1 LNGPA
6 TPEEFDVLIVGAGIS
21 GIAMARQL
29 GLEHPGLSYAVLESR
44 ERIGGTWDLFRYPGI
59 RSDSGMSTFA
69 YSFRPWPGAGH
80 FGDGGEIQGYLEATA
95 AEYGIDRNISFGR
108 RVTAADWDSNAA
120 RWTVSVA
127 APGGEQQSLTC
138 RFLFG
143 CTGYFDYEQGF
154 DPPFDGEAE
163 FGGDLFH
170 AQHWPEGLD
179 VEGREVVVVGSG
191 ATAVTMVP
199 ALTDAG
205 ARVTMLQRSP
215 GYVVSVPTRGGF
227 GKAVHRRL
235 SPKRAAAVLRWT
247 GILAEIAQFR
257 LARRF
262 PDLFRRL
269 FISGARRQLPRGFE
283 RRHLNPAYDPWQ
295 QRVCFAPDGDFF
307 SAISSGAARIETGRI
322 ERITA
327 DRIHLTGGGEIE
339 ADLIV
344 KATGLEILVFGGIAL
359 SIDGVAVDP
368 AERLVYRGAMLSG
381 VPNFVF
387 TVGYTNASWTL
398 KSELIARFAC
408 RFISAVGQAGAS
420 SAAPVAPTSP
430 MDTVPLLN
438 IDAGY
443 VRRAEARLPKAG
455 DKPPWVLH
463 QNWFADRRD
472 LLHGELFDG
481 SLRFDPAPR
490 DPAAGGPAPRD
501 TAAGGPAPS
510 EPVSP
515 RAPSQKRG

>member
-1 LNGPA
+1 MSGPPS
-6 TPEEFDVLIVGAGIS
+6 TEEFDVVIVGAGIS

-29 GLEHPGLSYAVLESR
+29 GIEHPGLSYSVLEAR

-80 FGDGGEIQGYLEATA
+80 FGAGSEILEYLEATA
-95 AEYGIDRNISFGR
+95 AECGIDRNISFGR
-108 RVTAADWDSNAA
+108 RVTAAGWDSSEA

-127 APGGEQQSLTC
+127 GPGDAQQSLTC

-163 FGGDLFH
+163 FEGELFH

-191 ATAVTMVP
+191 ATAVTIVP
-199 ALTDAG
+199 ALADAG

-227 GKAVHRRL
+227 GDAVHRRF

-247 GILAEIAQFR
+247 GVLAEIAQFR

-262 PDLFRRL
+262 PELFRRL
-269 FISGARRQLPRGFE
+269 FISGARKQLPPGFE
-283 RRHLNPAYDPWQ
+283 RRHLNPAYDPWK

-307 SAISSGAARIETGRI
+307 AAISSGAARIETGHIDRI
-322 ERITA
+322 A
-327 DRIHLTGGGEIE
+327 SDRIHLKEGATID
-339 ADLIV
+339 ADIVV
-344 KATGLEILVFGGIAL
+344 KATGLEILVFGGIDL

-408 RFISAVGQAGAS
+408 RFITAVRDAGAS
-420 SAAPVAPTSP
+420 SGVPVAPAKP
-430 MDTVPLLN
+430 MRTVPLLN

-443 VRRAEARLPKAG
+443 VRRAESRMPKAG
-455 DKPPWVLH
+455 DISPWVLH
-463 QNWFADRRD
+463 QNYFSDRRE
-472 LLHGELFDG
+472 LLRGHFE
-481 SLRFDPAPR
+481 
-490 DPAAGGPAPRD
+490 GG
-501 TAAGGPAPS
+501 TIS
-510 EPVSP
+510 FS
-515 RAPSQKRG
+515 

>member
-1 LNGPA
+1 MSGPPS
-6 TPEEFDVLIVGAGIS
+6 TEEFDVVIVGAGIS

-29 GLEHPGLSYAVLESR
+29 GLEHPGLSYSVLEAR

-80 FGDGGEIQGYLEATA
+80 FGAGSEILEYLEATA
-95 AEYGIDRNISFGR
+95 AECGIDRNISFGR
-108 RVTAADWDSNAA
+108 RVTAAGWDSSEA

-127 APGGEQQSLTC
+127 GPGDAQQSLTC

-163 FGGDLFH
+163 FEGELFH

-191 ATAVTMVP
+191 ATAVTIVP
-199 ALTDAG
+199 ALADAG

-227 GKAVHRRL
+227 GDAVHRRF

-247 GILAEIAQFR
+247 GVLAEIAQFR

-262 PDLFRRL
+262 PELFRRL
-269 FISGARRQLPRGFE
+269 FISGARKQLPPGFE
-283 RRHLNPAYDPWQ
+283 RRHLNPAYDPWK

-307 SAISSGAARIETGRI
+307 AAISSGAARIETGHIDRI
-322 ERITA
+322 A
-327 DRIHLTGGGEIE
+327 SDRIHLKEGATID
-339 ADLIV
+339 ADIVV
-344 KATGLEILVFGGIAL
+344 KATGLEILVFGGIDL

-408 RFISAVGQAGAS
+408 RFITAVRDAGAS
-420 SAAPVAPTSP
+420 SGVPVAPAKP
-430 MDTVPLLN
+430 MRTVPLLN

-443 VRRAEARLPKAG
+443 VRRAESRMPKAG
-455 DKPPWVLH
+455 DISPWVLH
-463 QNWFADRRD
+463 QNYFSDRRE
-472 LLHGELFDG
+472 LLRGHFE
-481 SLRFDPAPR
+481 
-490 DPAAGGPAPRD
+490 GG
-501 TAAGGPAPS
+501 TIS
-510 EPVSP
+510 FS
-515 RAPSQKRG
+515 

>member
-1 LNGPA
+1 MPA
-6 TPEEFDVLIVGAGIS
+6 EEFDVLIVGAGIS

-29 GLEHPGLSYAVLESR
+29 GDEHPGLSYTVLESR

-80 FGDGGEIQGYLEATA
+80 FGGGEEIREYLESTA
-95 AEYGIDRNISFGR
+95 AEYGIDRKIRFGR
-108 RVTAADWDSNAA
+108 RVTAADWDSSEA

-127 APGGEQQSLTC
+127 GPGGEQQSFTC

-154 DPPFDGEAE
+154 DPPFDGETE
-163 FGGDLFH
+163 FEGELFH
-170 AQHWPEGLD
+170 AQQWPDGLD
-179 VEGREVVVVGSG
+179 VEGRDVVVVGSG
-191 ATAVTMVP
+191 ATAVTIVP
-199 ALTDAG
+199 ALADAG

-227 GKAVHRRL
+227 GDVVHRRF
-235 SPKRAAAVLRWT
+235 SRKRAASVLRWT
-247 GILAEIAQFR
+247 GVLAEIAQFH

-269 FISGARRQLPRGFE
+269 FISGARKQLPPGFE
-283 RRHLNPAYDPWQ
+283 RRHVNPAYDPWQ

-307 SAISSGAARIETGRI
+307 AAISSGAARIETGRI
-322 ERITA
+322 DHFA
-327 DRIHLTGGGEIE
+327 SDQIHLQEGGTID
-339 ADLIV
+339 ADIVV
-344 KATGLEILVFGGIAL
+344 KATGLEILVFGGIDL
-359 SIDGVAVDP
+359 SVDGVEVDP

-408 RFISAVGQAGAS
+408 RLVGRVRSTGAS
-420 SAAPVAPTSP
+420 SAVPVAPAAP
-430 MDTVPLLN
+430 METVPLLN

-455 DKPPWVLH
+455 DTSPWVLH
-463 QNWFADRRD
+463 QNFFADRRELLKGD
-472 LLHGELFDG
+472 LGDG
-481 SLRFDPAPR
+481 ALRF
-490 DPAAGGPAPRD
+490 
-501 TAAGGPAPS
+501 S
-510 EPVSP
+510 
-515 RAPSQKRG
+515 

>member
-1 LNGPA
+1 MSGPPS
-6 TPEEFDVLIVGAGIS
+6 TEEFDVVIVGAGIS

-29 GLEHPGLSYAVLESR
+29 GIEHPGLSYSVLEAR

-80 FGDGGEIQGYLEATA
+80 FGAGSEILEYLEATA
-95 AEYGIDRNISFGR
+95 AECGIDRNISFGR
-108 RVTAADWDSNAA
+108 RVTAADWDSSEA

-127 APGGEQQSLTC
+127 GPGDAQQSLTC

-163 FGGDLFH
+163 FEGELFH

-191 ATAVTMVP
+191 ATAVTIVP
-199 ALTDAG
+199 ALADAG

-227 GKAVHRRL
+227 GDAVHRRF

-247 GILAEIAQFR
+247 GVLAEIAQFR

-262 PDLFRRL
+262 PELFRRL
-269 FISGARRQLPRGFE
+269 FISDARKQLPPGFE
-283 RRHLNPAYDPWQ
+283 RRHLNPAYDPWK

-307 SAISSGAARIETGRI
+307 AAISSGAARIETGHIDRI
-322 ERITA
+322 A
-327 DRIHLTGGGEIE
+327 SDRIHLKEGATID
-339 ADLIV
+339 ADIVV
-344 KATGLEILVFGGIAL
+344 KATGLEILVFGGIDL
-359 SIDGVAVDP
+359 SVDGVAVDP

-408 RFISAVGQAGAS
+408 RFITAVRDAGAS
-420 SAAPVAPTSP
+420 SGVPVAPAKP
-430 MDTVPLLN
+430 MRTVPLLN

-443 VRRAEARLPKAG
+443 VRRAESRMPKAG
-455 DKPPWVLH
+455 DISPWVLH
-463 QNWFADRRD
+463 QNYFSDRRE
-472 LLHGELFDG
+472 LLRGHFE
-481 SLRFDPAPR
+481 
-490 DPAAGGPAPRD
+490 GG
-501 TAAGGPAPS
+501 TIS
-510 EPVSP
+510 FS
-515 RAPSQKRG
+515 

>member
-1 LNGPA
+1 MSGPPS
-6 TPEEFDVLIVGAGIS
+6 TEEFDVVIVGAGIS

-29 GLEHPGLSYAVLESR
+29 GIEHPGLSYSVLEAR

-80 FGDGGEIQGYLEATA
+80 FGAGSEILEYLEATA
-95 AEYGIDRNISFGR
+95 AECGIDRNISFGR
-108 RVTAADWDSNAA
+108 RMTAAGWDSSEA

-127 APGGEQQSLTC
+127 GPGDAQQSLTC

-163 FGGDLFH
+163 FEGELFH

-191 ATAVTMVP
+191 ATAVTIVP
-199 ALTDAG
+199 ALADAG

-227 GKAVHRRL
+227 GDAVHRRF

-247 GILAEIAQFR
+247 GVLAEIAQFR

-262 PDLFRRL
+262 PELFRRL
-269 FISGARRQLPRGFE
+269 FISGARKQLPPGFE
-283 RRHLNPAYDPWQ
+283 RRHLNPAYDPWK

-307 SAISSGAARIETGRI
+307 AAISSGAARIETGHIDRI
-322 ERITA
+322 A
-327 DRIHLTGGGEIE
+327 SDRIHLKEGATID
-339 ADLIV
+339 ADIVV
-344 KATGLEILVFGGIAL
+344 KATGLEILVFGGIDL

-408 RFISAVGQAGAS
+408 RFITAVRDAGAS
-420 SAAPVAPTSP
+420 SGVPVAPAKP
-430 MDTVPLLN
+430 MRTVPLLN

-443 VRRAEARLPKAG
+443 VRRAESRMPKAG
-455 DKPPWVLH
+455 DISPWVLH
-463 QNWFADRRD
+463 QNYFSDRRE
-472 LLHGELFDG
+472 LLRGHFE
-481 SLRFDPAPR
+481 
-490 DPAAGGPAPRD
+490 GG
-501 TAAGGPAPS
+501 TIS
-510 EPVSP
+510 FS
-515 RAPSQKRG
+515 

>member
-1 LNGPA
+1 MSGLPS
-6 TPEEFDVLIVGAGIS
+6 TEEFDVVIVGAGIS

-29 GLEHPGLSYAVLESR
+29 GIEHPGLSYSVLEAR

-80 FGDGGEIQGYLEATA
+80 FGAGSEILEYLEATA
-95 AEYGIDRNISFGR
+95 AECGIDRNISFGR
-108 RVTAADWDSNAA
+108 RMTAAGWDSSEA

-127 APGGEQQSLTC
+127 GPGDAQQSLTC

-163 FGGDLFH
+163 FEGELFH

-191 ATAVTMVP
+191 ATAVTIVP
-199 ALTDAG
+199 ALADAG

-227 GKAVHRRL
+227 GDAVHRRF

-247 GILAEIAQFR
+247 GVLAEIAQFR

-262 PDLFRRL
+262 PELFRRL
-269 FISGARRQLPRGFE
+269 FISGARKQLPPGFE
-283 RRHLNPAYDPWQ
+283 RRHLNPAYDPWK

-307 SAISSGAARIETGRI
+307 AAISSGAARIETGHIDRI
-322 ERITA
+322 A
-327 DRIHLTGGGEIE
+327 SDRIHLKEGATID
-339 ADLIV
+339 ADIVV
-344 KATGLEILVFGGIAL
+344 KATGLEILVFGGIDL

-408 RFISAVGQAGAS
+408 RFITAVRDAGAS
-420 SAAPVAPTSP
+420 SGVPVAPAKP
-430 MDTVPLLN
+430 MRTVPLLN

-443 VRRAEARLPKAG
+443 VRRAESRMPKAG
-455 DKPPWVLH
+455 DISPWVLH
-463 QNWFADRRD
+463 QNYFSDRRE
-472 LLHGELFDG
+472 LLRGHFE
-481 SLRFDPAPR
+481 
-490 DPAAGGPAPRD
+490 GG
-501 TAAGGPAPS
+501 TIS
-510 EPVSP
+510 FS
-515 RAPSQKRG
+515 

>member
-1 LNGPA
+1 MSGPPS
-6 TPEEFDVLIVGAGIS
+6 TEEFDVVIVGAGIS

-29 GLEHPGLSYAVLESR
+29 GIEHPGLSYSVLEAR

-80 FGDGGEIQGYLEATA
+80 FGAGSEILEYLEATA
-95 AEYGIDRNISFGR
+95 AECGIDRNISFGR
-108 RVTAADWDSNAA
+108 RVTAAGWDSSEA

-127 APGGEQQSLTC
+127 GPGDAQQSLTC

-163 FGGDLFH
+163 FEGELFH

-191 ATAVTMVP
+191 ATAVTIVP
-199 ALTDAG
+199 ALADAG

-227 GKAVHRRL
+227 GDAVHRRF

-247 GILAEIAQFR
+247 GVLAEIAQFR

-262 PDLFRRL
+262 PELFRRL
-269 FISGARRQLPRGFE
+269 FISGARKQLPPGFE
-283 RRHLNPAYDPWQ
+283 RRHLNPAYDPWK

-307 SAISSGAARIETGRI
+307 AAISSGAARIETGHIDRI
-322 ERITA
+322 A
-327 DRIHLTGGGEIE
+327 SDRIHLKEGATID
-339 ADLIV
+339 ADIVV
-344 KATGLEILVFGGIAL
+344 KATGLEILVFGGIDL

-408 RFISAVGQAGAS
+408 RFITAVRDAGAS
-420 SAAPVAPTSP
+420 SGVPVAPAKP
-430 MDTVPLLN
+430 MRTVPLLN

-443 VRRAEARLPKAG
+443 VRRAESRMPKAG
-455 DKPPWVLH
+455 DTSPWVLH
-463 QNWFADRRD
+463 QNYFSDRRE
-472 LLHGELFDG
+472 LLRGHFE
-481 SLRFDPAPR
+481 
-490 DPAAGGPAPRD
+490 GG
-501 TAAGGPAPS
+501 TIS
-510 EPVSP
+510 FS
-515 RAPSQKRG
+515 

>member
-1 LNGPA
+1 MSGPPS
-6 TPEEFDVLIVGAGIS
+6 TEEFDVVIVGAGIS

-29 GLEHPGLSYAVLESR
+29 GIEHPGLSYSVLEAR

-80 FGDGGEIQGYLEATA
+80 FGAGSEILEYLEATA
-95 AEYGIDRNISFGR
+95 AECGIDRNISFGR
-108 RVTAADWDSNAA
+108 RVTAAGWDSSEA

-127 APGGEQQSLTC
+127 GPGDAQQSLTC

-163 FGGDLFH
+163 FEGELFH

-191 ATAVTMVP
+191 ATAVTIVP
-199 ALTDAG
+199 ALADAG

-227 GKAVHRRL
+227 GDAVHRRF

-247 GILAEIAQFR
+247 GVLAEIAQFR

-262 PDLFRRL
+262 PELFRRL
-269 FISGARRQLPRGFE
+269 FISGARKQLPPGFE
-283 RRHLNPAYDPWQ
+283 RRHLNPAYDPWK

-307 SAISSGAARIETGRI
+307 AAISSGAARIETGHIDRI
-322 ERITA
+322 A
-327 DRIHLTGGGEIE
+327 SDRIHLKEGATID
-339 ADLIV
+339 ADIVV
-344 KATGLEILVFGGIAL
+344 KATGLEILVFGGIDL

-408 RFISAVGQAGAS
+408 RFITAVRDAGTS
-420 SAAPVAPTSP
+420 SGVPVAPAKP
-430 MDTVPLLN
+430 MRTVPLLN

-443 VRRAEARLPKAG
+443 VRRAESRMPKAG
-455 DKPPWVLH
+455 DTSPWVLH
-463 QNWFADRRD
+463 QNYFSDRRE
-472 LLHGELFDG
+472 LLRGHFE
-481 SLRFDPAPR
+481 
-490 DPAAGGPAPRD
+490 GG
-501 TAAGGPAPS
+501 TIS
-510 EPVSP
+510 FS
-515 RAPSQKRG
+515 

>member
-1 LNGPA
+1 MTA
-6 TPEEFDVLIVGAGIS
+6 EEFDVLIVGAGIS

-29 GLEHPGLSYAVLESR
+29 VREHPGLSYTVLESR

-80 FGDGGEIQGYLEATA
+80 FGAGSEIQEYLESTA
-95 AEYGIDRNISFGR
+95 AECGIDRQIRFGQ
-108 RVTAADWDSNAA
+108 RVTAADWDSSEA
-120 RWTVSVA
+120 RWKISAVGPA
-127 APGGEQQSLTC
+127 GEQQSFTC

-154 DPPFDGEAE
+154 DPPFEGETE
-163 FGGDLFH
+163 FEGELFH

-179 VEGREVVVVGSG
+179 VRGREAVVVGSG
-191 ATAVTMVP
+191 ATAVTIVP
-199 ALTDAG
+199 ALADAG

-227 GKAVHRRL
+227 GDAVHRRF
-235 SPKRAAAVLRWT
+235 SPKRAAAILRWT
-247 GILAEIAQFR
+247 GVLAEIAQFR

-262 PDLFRRL
+262 PNLFRRL
-269 FISGARRQLPRGFE
+269 FITGARKQLPDGFE
-283 RRHLNPAYDPWQ
+283 RRHLNPAYDPWE

-307 SAISSGAARIETGRI
+307 NAISSGSARIETGTI
-322 ERITA
+322 ERIGP
-327 DRIHLTGGGEIE
+327 DRIHLHEGGEVG
-339 ADLIV
+339 ADVIV
-344 KATGLEILVFGGIAL
+344 KATGLKILVFGGIHL
-359 SIDGVAVDP
+359 SVDGVAVDP

-408 RFISAVGQAGAS
+408 RLVERVRSTGAS
-420 SAAPVAPTSP
+420 SAVPVAPVAP
-430 MDTVPLLN
+430 METVPLLN

-443 VRRAEARLPKAG
+443 VRRAESRLPKAG
-455 DKPPWVLH
+455 DTSPWVLH
-463 QNWFADRRD
+463 QNYFADRRELLKGD
-472 LLHGELFDG
+472 LSDG
-481 SLRFDPAPR
+481 ALRY
-490 DPAAGGPAPRD
+490 
-501 TAAGGPAPS
+501 S
-510 EPVSP
+510 
-515 RAPSQKRG
+515 